1 MQQSNK
7 RGRTIF
13 GAIVLIVLVLCFIAY
28 VETGSKGIEERFSNS
43 VGLPSENGKEGG
55 NSFLGFSVEGN
66 NLLYIS
72 ILVLILA
79 ATALI
84 SIKYRV

>member
-1 MQQSNK
+1 MQQSNNK
-7 RGRTIF
+7 GMIIF
-13 GAIVLIVLVLCFIAY
+13 GAIVLIVLALCFIAY
-28 VETGSKGIEERFSNS
+28 VETGSKGIEERFSNA
-43 VGLPSENGKEGG
+43 VGLPGEAEKEGG
-55 NSFLGFSVEGN
+55 NSFLGFSIEGN

-84 SIKYRV
+84 YIKYRA